1 MKKKIIPST
10 KFKKDQKRYRH
21 NIEKMKKLYDLLVI
35 LEETGHVSQ
44 EYQPHMLSG
53 NYTHLPPKEP
63 HSPQQKKEP
72 HRFLFLVVNVKVKV
86 RVRVKVRVP
95 VPVNVISPP
104 LCIVH

>member
-35 LEETGHVSQ
+35 LEETGRVPQ

-53 NYTHLPPKEP
+53 NYNGFMECHVDDNFLLIWIDETSDIIKLVRLGTHHE
-63 HSPQQKKEP
+63 
-72 HRFLFLVVNVKVKV
+72 LFSK
-86 RVRVKVRVP
+86 
-95 VPVNVISPP
+95 
-104 LCIVH
+104 

>member
-35 LEETGHVSQ
+35 LEETGHVPQ

-53 NYTHLPPKEP
+53 NYKGFMECHVEDNFLLIWIDETSDVIKLVRLGTHHE
-63 HSPQQKKEP
+63 
-72 HRFLFLVVNVKVKV
+72 LFGK
-86 RVRVKVRVP
+86 
-95 VPVNVISPP
+95 
-104 LCIVH
+104 

>member
-35 LEETGHVSQ
+35 LEETGRVPQ

-53 NYTHLPPKEP
+53 NYKGFMECHVEDDFLLIWIDETSDIIKLVRLGTHHE
-63 HSPQQKKEP
+63 
-72 HRFLFLVVNVKVKV
+72 LFGK
-86 RVRVKVRVP
+86 
-95 VPVNVISPP
+95 
-104 LCIVH
+104 

>member
-35 LEETGHVSQ
+35 LEETGRVPQ

-53 NYTHLPPKEP
+53 NYKGFMECHVEDNFLLIWIDETSDIIKLVRLGTHHE
-63 HSPQQKKEP
+63 
-72 HRFLFLVVNVKVKV
+72 LFGK
-86 RVRVKVRVP
+86 
-95 VPVNVISPP
+95 
-104 LCIVH
+104 

>member
-35 LEETGHVSQ
+35 LEETGHVPQ

-53 NYTHLPPKEP
+53 NYKGFMECHVEDNFLLIWIDETSDIIKLVRLGTHYE
-63 HSPQQKKEP
+63 
-72 HRFLFLVVNVKVKV
+72 LFGK
-86 RVRVKVRVP
+86 
-95 VPVNVISPP
+95 
-104 LCIVH
+104 

>member
-35 LEETGHVSQ
+35 LEETGHVPQ

-53 NYTHLPPKEP
+53 NYKGFMECHVEDNFLLIWIDETSDIIKLVRLGTHHE
-63 HSPQQKKEP
+63 
-72 HRFLFLVVNVKVKV
+72 LFGK
-86 RVRVKVRVP
+86 
-95 VPVNVISPP
+95 
-104 LCIVH
+104 

>member
-35 LEETGHVSQ
+35 LEETGHVPQ

-53 NYTHLPPKEP
+53 NYKGFMECHVEDNFLLIWIDETSDIIKLVRLGTHHE
-63 HSPQQKKEP
+63 
-72 HRFLFLVVNVKVKV
+72 LFG
-86 RVRVKVRVP
+86 
-95 VPVNVISPP
+95 I
-104 LCIVH
+104 